1 MWMQISLIDLNY
13 AASGSLKSMDQ
24 EQSMNNLVT
33 VWNIEHTS
41 LFVLP
46 YKHLCFLTQAVSIT
60 DWGLFQEA
68 LKTLKGNTDLR
79 APRSPNTLLAQENL
93 SVALPGNNIC
103 LSYAVLTARQKE
115 HTLDNRSATLKR
127 GLGATEPQLN
137 HFSVWGAQKSK
148 WECRSESETAR
159 AQWGT
164 RV

>member
-1 MWMQISLIDLNY
+1 MQISLIDFNY
-13 AASGSLKSMDQ
+13 AASGSLKYKDQ

-33 VWNIEHTS
+33 VWNIGHTS

-46 YKHLCFLTQAVSIT
+46 YKHLGFLTQAVSIT
-60 DWGLFQEA
+60 DWGLFQEVSQ
-68 LKTLKGNTDLR
+68 TLKGNIDLR
-79 APRSPNTLLAQENL
+79 APRSANTLLAQERL

-115 HTLDNRSATLKR
+115 HTLDNHSAPLKR

-137 HFSVWGAQKSK
+137 HLSVWGAQKSQ